1 MASPSLSR
9 ETILRLGQKLPTTP
23 AVLGKLQV
31 LLADPDSELDDICT
45 LLKRD
50 LALAA
55 RILRMSNSPFY
66 GRSEP
71 HSSLDDAVGRVG
83 YGEIY
88 KLVGL
93 TITGQLFSRDLQF
106 YGYQAD
112 RLWENILCCA
122 IAMESLAPYVG
133 INPRS
138 AYTAGLMRSIGK
150 IILDRVATETR
161 PAPKPYAPAGG
172 EPLGSWE
179 MSLFGSDNPA
189 VAAILLKEWNIPA
202 DTVAAVRQQYRP
214 DAQSPADPAALAL
227 NIAGCIADDLG
238 FGLPGEE
245 RYWESLE
252 LKLAQAKLTE
262 GDFELCTAETKT
274 AFENVRQSF
283 SGTSGLMAVG

>member
-1 MASPSLSR
+1 MALQSLSR

-31 LLADPDSELDDICT
+31 LLANPDSELDDICT

-66 GRSEP
+66 GRTEP
-71 HSSLDDAVGRVG
+71 HSSLDEAVGRVG
-83 YGEIY
+83 YSEVY

-93 TITGQLFSRDLQF
+93 TITGQLFSRDLEF

-112 RLWENILCCA
+112 RLWENILCIA
-122 IAMESLAPYVG
+122 LAMESLAPYVG
-133 INPRS
+133 LDPRS

-150 IILDRVATETR
+150 IILDRLANETR
-161 PAPKPYAPAGG
+161 PRPNAYAAAGG
-172 EPLGSWE
+172 DPLASWE
-179 MSLFGSDNPA
+179 MNTFGADNPS
-189 VAAILLKEWNIPA
+189 VAAMLLKEWNLPA
-202 DTVAAVRQQYRP
+202 DTVAAVRQQYAP
-214 DAQSPADPAALAL
+214 DAQSPANPAAFAL

-238 FGLPGEE
+238 FGLAGEE

-252 LKLAQAKLTE
+252 LKLAEAKLTE